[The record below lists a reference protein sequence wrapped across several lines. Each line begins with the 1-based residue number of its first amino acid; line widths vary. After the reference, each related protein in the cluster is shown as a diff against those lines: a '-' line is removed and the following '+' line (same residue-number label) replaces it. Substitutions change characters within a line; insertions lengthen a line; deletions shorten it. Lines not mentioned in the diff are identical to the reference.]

1 MKRITLFY
9 FYFYCTRVRRGKNYK
24 FYRINKPENV
34 LQEILRRVFAR
45 SVRKSGKILKLWPPP
60 TPPKHTPTPTP
71 TPTHT
76 SFNLIYSLSFF
87 FSILKGALCYKHV
100 LSSFIYAKFGKIVMT
115 IFFLIESYELLK
127 TVKASVLVEH
137 SQLQSSSL
145 LRTTCAAIRVA
156 EDQVTRMVVKEWR
169 PLVN

>member
-34 LQEILRRVFAR
+34 LQEILRRVFVR

-60 TPPKHTPTPTP
+60 PKHTPTPTP
-71 TPTHT
+71 T

-100 LSSFIYAKFGKIVMT
+100 LSSFIYTKFGKIVMT

>member
-1 MKRITLFY
+1 MKRITLFYFY

-45 SVRKSGKILKLWPPP
+45 SVRKSGKILKIMTTPP
-60 TPPKHTPTPTP
+60 PPKHTPTPTP

-87 FSILKGALCYKHV
+87 FPILKGALCYKHV

-137 SQLQSSSL
+137 S
-145 LRTTCAAIRVA
+145 
-156 EDQVTRMVVKEWR
+156 
-169 PLVN
+169 